1 MGSGEVGES
10 RRTVNPFSL
19 SEWVR
24 IPPPQLR
31 LKGCYITAA
40 TADILD
46 QPVLSSAINEK
57 YNREC
62 ILPKGN
68 REDLNGIKDKELRCW
83 LLHTGPAEMRIM
95 ISVT

>member
-1 MGSGEVGES
+1 MGSAEVGES
-10 RRTVNPFSL
+10 GRTVNPFSL

-68 REDLNGIKDKELRCW
+68 REDLNGIKIKNCDVGYYTR
-83 LLHTGPAEMRIM
+83 GPLECG
-95 ISVT
+95 